1 MAIDLTDKVCLVT
14 GADEGIGRGLVQG
27 FLRRGAKV
35 AAGLLHAERSAA
47 QVAPALAVQ
56 MDVTQAA
63 QVEAAIAQVVAHF
76 GRIDVLVNNAGIYPR
91 RRADEI
97 SFADWRRVLDLNLDG
112 TWRCCA
118 AVIPHFQRQGGG
130 VIVNTGS
137 VTVRSGAPELAHY
150 EASKAGIVG
159 LTRGL
164 ARDLGPQHIRVN
176 CIHLGAV
183 RTEGELRQFPDQ
195 AAVLKLVEEKQC
207 LPGRLTPESV
217 EPAFAFLASD
227 DAGDITGQCLTVDR
241 GWAHD

>member
-1 MAIDLTDKVCLVT
+1 
-14 GADEGIGRGLVQG
+14 
-27 FLRRGAKV
+27 
-35 AAGLLHAERSAA
+35 
-47 QVAPALAVQ
+47 
-56 MDVTQAA
+56 
-63 QVEAAIAQVVAHF
+63 
-76 GRIDVLVNNAGIYPR
+76 NNAGIYPR
-91 RRADEI
+91 LRADRITFDE
-97 SFADWRRVLDLNLDG
+97 WRRVLDLNLDG

-118 AVIPHFQRQGGG
+118 AVLPQFSRQGGG

-137 VTVRSGAPELAHY
+137 ITVRGGAPEMTHY

-164 ARDLGPQHIRVN
+164 ARDLGNQGIRVN

-195 AAVLKLVEEKQC
+195 AAILQLVNAHQC

-227 DAGDITGQCLTVDR
+227 ESGDITGQCLTVDR
-241 GWAHD
+241 GWVHD